1 MAVSAQANAMTAVE
15 VAIASR
21 NERIVFENLMQLY
34 THDFSEYWY
43 DRPTGEVD
51 SEGRFPPYQLDPYW
65 RDEGHLPLLL
75 RAGSNIV
82 GFALL
87 NRLTHTDRPLD
98 HNMAEF
104 FVLRKH
110 RRTGAGTAAAQA
122 IFSRYPGMW
131 EAAIARRNVS
141 ALAFWR
147 RAIGEHPLAQHI
159 EEIDLATPA
168 WNGPVLRFRIR
179 AR

>member
-1 MAVSAQANAMTAVE
+1 MSSVE
-15 VAIASR
+15 VVVAPPQQ
-21 NERIVFENLMQLY
+21 RIVFENLMQLY
-34 THDFSEYWY
+34 THDFSEQWY

-51 SEGRFPPYQLDPYW
+51 DHGRFPDYPLDVYW
-65 RDEGHLPLLL
+65 REKDHIPLLL
-75 RAGSNIV
+75 RADSRII

-87 NRLTHTDRPLD
+87 NRLTHTNRAVDR
-98 HNMAEF
+98 NMAEF

-110 RRTGAGTAAAQA
+110 RRSGAGTAAAQA

-131 EAAIARRNVS
+131 EAAIARRNVA

-147 RAIGEHPLAQHI
+147 RAIGEHPLSQQI
-159 EEIDLATPA
+159 EEIDVSRPD

-179 AR
+179 AG

>member
-1 MAVSAQANAMTAVE
+1 MSVVE
-15 VAIASR
+15 VVVASP

-34 THDFSEYWY
+34 THDFSEQWY

-51 SEGRFPPYQLDPYW
+51 EQGRFPAYPLDPYW
-65 RDEGHLPLLL
+65 RQPDHIPLLL
-75 RAGSNIV
+75 RQNSKII

-98 HNMAEF
+98 RNMAEF

-110 RRTGAGTAAAQA
+110 RRSGAGTQAAQA

-131 EAAIARRNVS
+131 EAAIARRNVTGLS
-141 ALAFWR
+141 FWR

-159 EEIDLATPA
+159 EEIDLSTPA

-179 AR
+179 DGSAGPR

>member
-1 MAVSAQANAMTAVE
+1 MSTVE
-15 VAIASR
+15 VVVAKPA
-21 NERIVFENLMQLY
+21 ERIVFENLMQLY
-34 THDFSEYWY
+34 THDFSEQWY

-51 SEGRFPPYQLDPYW
+51 EQGRFPAYPLDPYW
-65 RDEGHLPLLL
+65 RQPDHIPLLL
-75 RAGSNIV
+75 RQNSKII

-98 HNMAEF
+98 RNMAEF

-110 RRTGAGTAAAQA
+110 RRSGAGTQAAQA

-131 EAAIARRNVS
+131 EAAIARRNVTGLS
-141 ALAFWR
+141 FWR

-159 EEIDLATPA
+159 EEIDLSTPT

-179 AR
+179 DGSAGPR